1 MGTPLV
7 LCLNGRALSSVCGE
21 WEACPPEV
29 HGVPKRDARLD
40 VLGRKDDRT
49 MSERDD
55 ALRQLVEE
63 MAEMS
68 DRLAADAQTALAQ
81 RILRWAHR
89 ISALLDAQA
98 APPQETER

>member
-1 MGTPLV
+1 
-7 LCLNGRALSSVCGE
+7 
-21 WEACPPEV
+21 
-29 HGVPKRDARLD
+29 
-40 VLGRKDDRT
+40 

-98 APPQETER
+98 APAVQTCECGRTFSTRGRRCATPC